1 MKIVY
6 SGIDS
11 IYESEKEDSKDVD
24 TNQQEEIEQ
33 DSSDTNTKKD
43 SKKDKKDKKDSKD
56 KKEEE
61 NALLNGTTIECP
73 ECGST
78 DVNITNDGESFHCSN
93 CEHTWSVR
101 DADDDGLDDDEDE
114 DMIDSMTE
122 ELDESTIE
130 KGSFYKQ
137 HDGNY
142 IYVVESDNHQA
153 EILDISSGIRKQ
165 EDVNVIAKSIMESV
179 TVEDVYRV

>member
-11 IYESEKEDSKDVD
+11 IYESDTEKEVD

-43 SKKDKKDKKDSKD
+43 SKKDSKD

-130 KGSFYKQ
+130 KGSFYRQ
-137 HDGNY
+137 YDGNY
-142 IYVVESDNHQA
+142 IYVVESSNGKV
-153 EILDISSGIRKQ
+153 EVLDISSGIRKQ

>member
-11 IYESEKEDSKDVD
+11 IYESDTEKEVD
-24 TNQQEEIEQ
+24 TKQEEITKDNK

-43 SKKDKKDKKDSKD
+43 SKKGKDS
-56 KKEEE
+56 KEEE

-153 EILDISSGIRKQ
+153 EILDISSGVRRH
-165 EDVNVIAKSIMESV
+165 EDINIISKSIKECV
-179 TVEDVYRV
+179 TVEDISRV

>member
-6 SGIDS
+6 SDVDS
-11 IYESEKEDSKDVD
+11 IYESEKKGSKDGSKEVD

-33 DSSDTNTKKD
+33 DSSDTNT
-43 SKKDKKDKKDSKD
+43 KKDSKD

-130 KGSFYKQ
+130 KGSFYRK

-142 IYVVESDNHQA
+142 IYVVESSNGIV
-153 EILDISSGIRKQ
+153 EVLDISSGIRRH
-165 EDVNVIAKSIMESV
+165 DDIDIISKSIKECV
-179 TVEDVYRV
+179 TVEDVNRV

>member
-11 IYESEKEDSKDVD
+11 IYESDTEDSKDVD

-43 SKKDKKDKKDSKD
+43 SKKDSKDSKD

-93 CEHTWSVR
+93 CEYTWSVR

-142 IYVVESDNHQA
+142 IYVVESSNGKV
-153 EILDISSGIRKQ
+153 EVLDISSGIRKQ
-165 EDVNVIAKSIMESV
+165 EDVNVIAKSIMGSV

>member
-11 IYESEKEDSKDVD
+11 IYESEKEGSKDVD
-24 TNQQEEIEQ
+24 TNQQEETKK
-33 DSSDTNTKKD
+33 DSSDTNSKKD
-43 SKKDKKDKKDSKD
+43 SKKDSKD

-122 ELDESTIE
+122 ELDESGIE

-137 HDGNY
+137 HNGNF
-142 IYVVESDNHQA
+142 IYVVESSNGKV
-153 EILDISSGIRKQ
+153 EVLDISSGVRKQ

-179 TVEDVYRV
+179 TVEDISRV

>member
-11 IYESEKEDSKDVD
+11 IYESEKEGSKDVD

-33 DSSDTNTKKD
+33 DSSDTNT
-43 SKKDKKDKKDSKD
+43 KKDSKD

-93 CEHTWSVR
+93 CEYTWSVR

-142 IYVVESDNHQA
+142 IYVVESSNGKV
-153 EILDISSGIRKQ
+153 EVLDISSGIRKQ

>member
-6 SGIDS
+6 SGVES
-11 IYESEKEDSKDVD
+11 IYESDTEKEVD
-24 TNQQEEIEQ
+24 TKQQEEI
-33 DSSDTNTKKD
+33 TKDNKDNKDNKD
-43 SKKDKKDKKDSKD
+43 SKKGKDS
-56 KKEEE
+56 KEEE

-101 DADDDGLDDDEDE
+101 DADDDGLDDDEEDE

-122 ELDESTIE
+122 ELDESGIE

-137 HDGNY
+137 HDGNF
-142 IYVVESDNHQA
+142 IYVVESSNGKV
-153 EILDISSGIRKQ
+153 EVLDISSGIRKH
-165 EDVNVIAKSIMESV
+165 EDINIISKSIKECV
-179 TVEDVYRV
+179 TVEDISRV

>member
-6 SGIDS
+6 SGMES
-11 IYESEKEDSKDVD
+11 IYESDTEKEVD
-24 TNQQEEIEQ
+24 TKQQEEENTK
-33 DSSDTNTKKD
+33 DNSKDTNKD
-43 SKKDKKDKKDSKD
+43 TN
-56 KKEEE
+56 KEEE
-61 NALLNGTTIECP
+61 NALLNGTTIKCP

-101 DADDDGLDDDEDE
+101 DADDDGLDDEEDE

-122 ELDESTIE
+122 ELDESSIE

-137 HDGNY
+137 HDGSC
-142 IYVVESDNHQA
+142 IYVVESDNHQV
-153 EILDISSGIRKQ
+153 EILDINSGVRKHEDIR
-165 EDVNVIAKSIMESV
+165 VIAKSVTECV
-179 TVEDVYRV
+179 TVEDISRV

>member
-11 IYESEKEDSKDVD
+11 IYESEKDGSKDVD

-33 DSSDTNTKKD
+33 DSSDTNT
-43 SKKDKKDKKDSKD
+43 KKDSKD

-130 KGSFYKQ
+130 KGSFYRQ
-137 HDGNY
+137 YDGNY
-142 IYVVESDNHQA
+142 IYVVESSNGKV
-153 EILDISSGIRKQ
+153 EVLDISSGIRKQ

>member
-6 SGIDS
+6 SGVDS
-11 IYESEKEDSKDVD
+11 IYESEKDGSKEVD
-24 TNQQEEIEQ
+24 TIQQEETKQ
-33 DSSDTNTKKD
+33 DI
-43 SKKDKKDKKDSKD
+43 KDSKD
-56 KKEEE
+56 SKDSKNNKEEE
-61 NALLNGTTIECP
+61 KALLNGTTIECP

-122 ELDESTIE
+122 ELDESGIE

-137 HDGNY
+137 YDGNY
-142 IYVVESDNHQA
+142 IYVVESSNGTVDV
-153 EILDISSGIRKQ
+153 LDISSGVRRY
-165 EDVNVIAKSIMESV
+165 EDIQVIAKSIKECV
-179 TVEDVYRV
+179 TVEDVNRV

>member
-6 SGIDS
+6 SGMES
-11 IYESEKEDSKDVD
+11 IYESDKGNGNSKEVD
-24 TNQQEEIEQ
+24 TKQQEETTK
-33 DSSDTNTKKD
+33 DSNTDDTNTKKGKN
-43 SKKDKKDKKDSKD
+43 SKTN
-56 KKEEE
+56 KEEE

-78 DVNITNDGESFHCSN
+78 DVNITNDGEFFHCSN

-101 DADDDGLDDDEDE
+101 DADDDGLDDDDD

-122 ELDESTIE
+122 ELDESSIE

-142 IYVVESDNHQA
+142 IYVVESSNGIVDV
-153 EILDISSGIRKQ
+153 LDISSGVRRH
-165 EDVNVIAKSIMESV
+165 EDINIISKSIKECV
-179 TVEDVYRV
+179 TVEDVNRV

>member
-11 IYESEKEDSKDVD
+11 IYESEKEGSKGVD

-43 SKKDKKDKKDSKD
+43 SKKDSKD

-137 HDGNY
+137 HDGNF
-142 IYVVESDNHQA
+142 IYVVESSNGIVDV
-153 EILDISSGIRKQ
+153 LDISSGIRKQ

>member
-11 IYESEKEDSKDVD
+11 IYESEKEGSKDVD

-43 SKKDKKDKKDSKD
+43 SKDSKDSKD

-122 ELDESTIE
+122 ELDESGIE

-137 HDGNY
+137 HNGNF
-142 IYVVESDNHQA
+142 IYVVESSNGKV
-153 EILDISSGIRKQ
+153 EVLDISSGVRKQ

>member
-6 SGIDS
+6 SGVGS
-11 IYESEKEDSKDVD
+11 IYESDKEKEVD
-24 TNQQEEIEQ
+24 TKQQEE
-33 DSSDTNTKKD
+33 TKKD
-43 SKKDKKDKKDSKD
+43 NKKDN
-56 KKEEE
+56 KEEE

-101 DADDDGLDDDEDE
+101 DADDDGLDDEDE

-122 ELDESTIE
+122 ELDESTVE

-137 HDGNY
+137 HDGSC
-142 IYVVESDNHQA
+142 IYVVESSNGIV
-153 EILDISSGIRKQ
+153 EVLDISSGVRKQ
-165 EDVNVIAKSIMESV
+165 EDINIISKSIKESI